1 MDGEG
6 MARVLIN
13 AANLHVGGGV
23 QVATSFVL
31 ECSESLRSRT
41 SRRWSIYVSSAVD
54 RNLKAAG
61 FKPDPSLDY
70 RVLDIHGIASLSAKN
85 AHLFRGFD
93 LIFTVFGPLY
103 VLGRIRS
110 HVAGFAQPWI
120 IYPENEV
127 AERLGLGQRLKL
139 RAKFALQWFFFAR
152 AERLVVELGHV
163 KDRLER
169 VKGFHPSRVDV
180 VSNCVS
186 ALYFDESKWAPVPAF
201 AEAEADVVRVGFVTR
216 DYAHKNLDFLPRV
229 GRELARISGKRYRF
243 YVTLNEHEWG
253 SRSTEFKEFVT
264 TVGPLTVAQ
273 CPTFYRAMD
282 AVIFPS
288 LLECFSATP
297 LEALAMRRP
306 LFASDRG
313 FVRDVCAEHAMYFD
327 PLDPASAAALIV
339 DWFERKSQDEQS
351 AHVERGYRHLRS
363 LPGSRERARAYLEI
377 IEKQLKLS
385 CSSV

>member
-1 MDGEG
+1 MGK
-6 MARVLIN
+6 VLIN
-13 AANLHVGGGV
+13 ASNLHVGGGV
-23 QVATSFVL
+23 QVAASFI
-31 ECSESLRSRT
+31 SELRRMSDLGDGVEFRV
-41 SRRWSIYVSSAVD
+41 YASSEVHA
-54 RNLKAAG
+54 NLVAAG
-61 FKPDPSLDY
+61 FDENGPFSY
-70 RVLDIHGIASLSAKN
+70 EVLDVHGLGAVRRESARR
-85 AHLFRGFD
+85 FTGFD
-93 LIFTVFGPLY
+93 LVFTIFGPVYLPFR
-103 VLGRIRS
+103 VQN
-110 HVAGFAQPWI
+110 HVVGFAQPWI
-120 IYPENEV
+120 TYPDNEV
-127 AERLGLGQRLKL
+127 YARLSLKRRLFTFL
-139 RAKFALQWFFFAR
+139 KFFVQWQFFRKAD
-152 AERLVVELGHV
+152 RLVVELGHV
-163 KDRLER
+163 KHRLEL
-169 VKGFHPSRVDV
+169 VKGFEVKRIDV
-180 VSNCVS
+180 VPNCVS
-186 ALYFDESKWAPVPAF
+186 ALYFDDSKWSPVPVV
-201 AEAEADVVRVGFVTR
+201 ADLEPDVIRLGFVTR

-253 SRSTEFKEFVT
+253 SRSAEFKEFVT

-273 CPTFYRAMD
+273 CPPFYRAMD

-327 PLDPASAAALIV
+327 PLDPASAAAGIV

-351 AHVERGYRHLRS
+351 AHVERGYRHLLS